1 MADKAHRLTD
11 EKLEEMEKHLSAI
24 YSVSQKK
31 IQAKMREFAKGID
44 GKASELL
51 KAIKEAKTE
60 TEEKSAKN
68 AYLQYF
74 KKEVVKSKAFKNLSA
89 EIALDLFNT
98 NTEASTYINS
108 QTPEIYALNY
118 NWINEQLSKDLI
130 DFVDQQITSEEADKY
145 GELTKQSISK
155 TKDTKWNEANIKKS
169 VVVGA
174 SLGLE
179 TKDIMER
186 ATRMLVRKNFHSSIM
201 HSNDM
206 GTDSETRARLDAMQR
221 TEDMGNEIKKV
232 WLATLDN
239 RTRDSHAKLDLK
251 KIPLNLPFD
260 NGLDRPRDPNG
271 EPAEICNCR
280 CTLTYDVGQK
290 KGKTRAAR
298 HGDVTGSYKKSSSY
312 TNTYSEEVKHMT
324 YARWKRWRKTR

>member
-1 MADKAHRLTD
+1 MADKAHLQTD
-11 EKLEEMEKHLSAI
+11 LKLEQMEKRLSAI

-31 IQAKMREFAKGID
+31 IRTKMIEFASGTDKIS
-44 GKASELL
+44 SELF
-51 KAIKEAKTE
+51 KAIKEANNE
-60 TEEKSAKN
+60 TEERKAKS
-68 AYLQYF
+68 AYLQHF
-74 KKEVVKSKAFKNLSA
+74 KRYVIKSKAFKDLSA

-98 NTEASTYINS
+98 NTEAADYINS
-108 QTPEIYALNY
+108 QTAEIYALNY

-145 GELTKQSISK
+145 GELTRQSISK

-179 TKDIMER
+179 SKEIMER
-186 ATRMLVRKNFHSSIM
+186 ATRTLISKNFHSSIM
-201 HSNDM
+201 HSNGM
-206 GTDSETRARLDAMQR
+206 GTDSETKARLDAMQR
-221 TEDMGNEIKKV
+221 TQDMGNEIKKV

-251 KIPLNLPFD
+251 KIPLNLLFD

-290 KGKTRAAR
+290 SGKLRASRKGEVK
-298 HGDVTGSYKKSSSY
+298 GSFKKSSSFVS
-312 TNTYSEEVKHMT
+312 TQSEEVKKMS
-324 YARWKRWRKTR
+324 YKRWKKWRKTQ